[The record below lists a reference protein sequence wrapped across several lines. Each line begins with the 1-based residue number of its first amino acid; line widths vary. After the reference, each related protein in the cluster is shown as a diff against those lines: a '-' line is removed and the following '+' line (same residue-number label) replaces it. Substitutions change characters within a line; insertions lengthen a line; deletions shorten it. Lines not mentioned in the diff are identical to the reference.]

1 MKIFLNKNDKM
12 VHLINLNCTEIYNK
26 LSLLNIDKLDLNE
39 EFKGYFINNHID
51 RLIGIGNLI
60 SPCIFVIEKLLI

>member
-26 LSLLNIDKLDLNE
+26 LSLLNIPNDTIRELNYIYSMKSAYSIVEEIEDL
-39 EFKGYFINNHID
+39 
-51 RLIGIGNLI
+51 
-60 SPCIFVIEKLLI
+60 